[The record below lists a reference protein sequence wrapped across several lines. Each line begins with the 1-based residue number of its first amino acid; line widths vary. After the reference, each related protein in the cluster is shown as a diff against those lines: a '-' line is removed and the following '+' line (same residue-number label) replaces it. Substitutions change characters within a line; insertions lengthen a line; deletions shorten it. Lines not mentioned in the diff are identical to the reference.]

1 MPADPW
7 FVSDDPET
15 ELELGPDERV
25 FTAALRERASAWP
38 VRTVPPAVS
47 WVAKPEDD
55 SLLVA
60 CVGLGDG
67 PNGWPPLVGL
77 HLTGSALRGDH
88 LDEHFYWLPEPRTPL
103 ALDAT
108 GTPREL
114 AALAADWFERVLR
127 MRVVRQEWYHR
138 GRRYADRCLFAD
150 HADGPFG
157 RYVDGLA
164 PPECRGGAGVPG
176 RPDRVV
182 VLREAQDRHPGPAA
196 RLGDPEPGG
205 PFSSY

>member
-1 MPADPW
+1 MPTDPW
-7 FVSDDPET
+7 FASNDPET
-15 ELELGPDERV
+15 ELELGPEERL
-25 FTAALRERASAWP
+25 FTTVLRERATAW
-38 VRTVPPAVS
+38 TAPPAVS

-67 PNGWPPLVGL
+67 PDGWPPLVGL
-77 HLTGSALRGDH
+77 HLTGSTVRGD
-88 LDEHFYWLPEPRTPL
+88 LLNEHFYWLPEPRTGL

-127 MRVVRQEWYHR
+127 MRVVRQEWHHR
-138 GRRYADRCLFAD
+138 GRCYATRTLFSNDARD
-150 HADGPFG
+150 TRDTHDTRGAHDVFD

-164 PPECRGGAGVPG
+164 PPRRRTDPG

-182 VLREAQDRHPGPAA
+182 VLRDAA
-196 RLGDPEPGG
+196 PEVGT
-205 PFSSY
+205 SASY